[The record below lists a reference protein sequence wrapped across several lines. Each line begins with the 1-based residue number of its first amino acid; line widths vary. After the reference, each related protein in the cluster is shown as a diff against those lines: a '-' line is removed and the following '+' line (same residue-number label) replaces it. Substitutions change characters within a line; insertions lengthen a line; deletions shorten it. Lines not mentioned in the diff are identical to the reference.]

1 MKKFLPLLLVFLVIL
16 LVLPR
21 SAKLRYDYRKGAPW
35 EHETLIARFDFPI
48 LKSEDELMEERRQ
61 AAGQIVPYYKYL
73 DDVVTRNVR
82 TAETMDLGEYEY
94 MRPVLVSSLK
104 AVYDRGIVG
113 DDGIDSPSE
122 VIYVQNGKRAAARPV
137 SEVSRLADA
146 RELFLASV
154 AAQVVDPAA
163 DSVLRSMSATDLVV
177 PNLSYDRLASEQ
189 LSSDASI
196 SVSPTSGYVSA
207 GQQIVSEGEM
217 VTAEIAQMISS
228 YEKEYNANMGSSTG
242 GLLFWLGNAVIAL
255 LLVVFLFF
263 SIRIVNPTVFTD
275 SGKYFYLLLVFSVFT
290 VLSILIPRA
299 YPEYLCAIPFVL
311 CALLLEA
318 FFDERLVVMAY
329 TVALLPLL
337 LFAEDGKAVFT
348 IFLAGGLISMITF
361 KYFNR
366 GWRQFLNAFITFAV
380 MFTVFLGFRL
390 TDLAGGNILRMAW
403 MLFFSAFLCVA
414 GYPLSYLFEKI
425 FNLVSVYRL
434 NELCD
439 TSSPLLREL
448 EQKAPGTFQHS
459 LQVMNMADAVAG
471 AIGANVQLVRAG
483 SLYHDI
489 GKILNPMCF
498 VENESMLLAEGM
510 ERYHEGLT
518 PQQSARDI
526 IKHITDGDDLA
537 QKHRLPS
544 AIRAFILSHHGTT
557 VVSYFYDRFLKSG
570 GSPAEIGEF
579 TYPGIKPVTREQT
592 ILMLCDSIEAA
603 SRSLKEYTPEAFD
616 AFVENIVA
624 GKMEEGQFEDAEI
637 SVKDLGIVKASLK
650 NYLAQMYHGRI
661 EYPKKK
667 NKLIGLLK

>member
-21 SAKLRYDYRKGAPW
+21 SARMRYDYRKGAPW
-35 EHETLIARFDFPI
+35 EHETLIARMDFPI

-73 DDVVTRNVR
+73 DEVVNRNVR
-82 TAETMDLGEYEY
+82 AAETMDLGEFEY
-94 MRPVLVSSLK
+94 LRPAVVASLK
-104 AVYDRGIVG
+104 AVYDRGVVG
-113 DDGIDSPSE
+113 DEGIDSPSE
-122 VIYVQNGKRAAARPV
+122 VIYVQKDKRAAARPV
-137 SEVSRLADA
+137 TEVSRLADA
-146 RELFLASV
+146 RAAFLASV
-154 AAQVVDPAA
+154 AEQWPDVNV
-163 DSVLRSMSATDLVV
+163 DSVLRSVSAPELVV
-177 PNLSYDRLASEQ
+177 PDLSYDRLASEQ

-207 GQQIVSEGEM
+207 GQQIVSEGEI

-228 YEKEYNANMGSSTG
+228 YEKEYNSIMGSSTG
-242 GLLFWLGNAVIAL
+242 GVLFWLGNAVIAL
-255 LLVVFLFF
+255 LMVVFLFF
-263 SIRIVNPTVFTD
+263 SIRLVNPAVFAD
-275 SGKYFYLLLVFSVFT
+275 SGKYLYLLLVFTVFT
-290 VLSILIPRA
+290 VLSIVIPRT
-299 YPEYLCAIPFVL
+299 YPDYLCAIPFVL

-318 FFDERLVVMAY
+318 FFDDRLVVMAY
-329 TVALLPLL
+329 TVSLLPLL
-337 LFAEDGKAVFT
+337 LFAEGGKAVFV

-366 GWRQFLNAFITFAV
+366 GWRQFLNAFITFV
-380 MFTVFLGFRL
+380 VLFTVFLGLRL
-390 TDLAGGNILRMAW
+390 TELAGGSILRTAW
-403 MLFFSAFLCVA
+403 LLFFSAFLCVA

-434 NELCD
+434 RELCD
-439 TSSPLLREL
+439 TSSPILREL

-471 AIGANVQLVRAG
+471 AVGANVMLVRAG
-483 SLYHDI
+483 ALYHDI

-498 VENESMLLAEGM
+498 VENESMLLTEGM
-510 ERYHEGLT
+510 QHYHEGLS
-518 PQQSARDI
+518 PQQSAQDI
-526 IKHITDGDDLA
+526 IKHITDGDELA

-544 AIRAFILSHHGTT
+544 VIRDFILSHHGTT
-557 VVSYFYDRFLKSG
+557 VVSYFYDKFLNSG
-570 GSPAEIGEF
+570 GSPAEVGEF

-616 AFVENIVA
+616 TFVESIVA

-661 EYPKKK
+661 AYPKRK

>member
-1 MKKFLPLLLVFLVIL
+1 MKKFLPLLIVFMVIL

-48 LKSEDELMEERRQ
+48 LKSEDELMEEKRQ

-73 DDVVTRNVR
+73 DDVVTRNIR

-94 MRPVLVSSLK
+94 IRSDMVSSLNT
-104 AVYDRGIVG
+104 VYERGIVS

-122 VIYVQNGKRAAARPV
+122 VIYVQRGKRAAARPV

-146 RELFLASV
+146 REAFIASV
-154 AAQVVDPAA
+154 AAQWPGVNV
-163 DSVLRSMSATDLVV
+163 DSVLRSVSAPELVV
-177 PNLSYDRLASEQ
+177 PDLSYDRLASEQ

-242 GLLFWLGNAVIAL
+242 GVLFWLGNVVIAF
-255 LLVVFLFF
+255 LLVVFLYF
-263 SIRIVNPTVFTD
+263 SIKLVNPTVFTD
-275 SGKYFYLLLVFSVFT
+275 SGKFLYLTLVFTVFT
-290 VLSILIPRA
+290 VLSIALSRTHPD
-299 YPEYLCAIPFVL
+299 YLCAIPFVL

-318 FFDERLVVMAY
+318 FFDDRLVVMAY
-329 TVALLPLL
+329 TVSLLPLL
-337 LFAEDGKAVFT
+337 LFADGGEAVFI

-361 KYFNR
+361 KHFNK
-366 GWRQFLNAFITFAV
+366 GWRQFLNAFITFSV
-380 MFTVFLGFRL
+380 MFTVFLGLRL

-403 MLFFSAFLCVA
+403 MLLISAFLCVA

-471 AIGANVQLVRAG
+471 AVGANVQLVRAG
-483 SLYHDI
+483 ALYHDI
-489 GKILNPMCF
+489 GKIMNPMCF
-498 VENESMLLAEGM
+498 VENESMLLADGM
-510 ERYHEGLT
+510 QRYHDSLS
-518 PQQSARDI
+518 PQQSAQDI
-526 IKHITDGDDLA
+526 IKHITDGDELA
-537 QKHRLPS
+537 QKHRLPNV
-544 AIRAFILSHHGTT
+544 IRAFILSHHGTT

-570 GSPAEIGEF
+570 GSPAEVGEF

-616 AFVENIVA
+616 TFVENIVA

-637 SVKDLGIVKASLK
+637 SVKDLGIVKATLK
-650 NYLAQMYHGRI
+650 NYLAQMYHGRKA
-661 EYPKKK
+661 YPKKK